1 MGAGQRARAMP
12 EILIV
17 EDEFLVAL
25 DLEDIVSRAG
35 YRVLGIVA
43 DRKDFERVEFGHQD
57 RQPHVA
63 LVDLN
68 LRDGPTGPEIARR
81 LSDRFGTIIIFV
93 TANPDQ
99 IADPPCTALG
109 YIRKP
114 FAPDAIVAALG
125 HAVNEARVSS
135 VPGLHRFG

>member
-1 MGAGQRARAMP
+1 MP

-35 YRVLGIVA
+35 YQVLGIVA
-43 DRKDFERVEFGHQD
+43 DCSDLERVGLGRESPVP
-57 RQPHVA
+57 RVA

-81 LSDRFGTIIIFV
+81 LSERYGTTIIFV

-99 IADPPCTALG
+99 IADPPRTALG

-114 FAPDAIVAALG
+114 FAPDAIIAALG
-125 HAVNEARVSS
+125 HAVSGIGDPAIA
-135 VPGLHRFG
+135 LHRFDRA